1 MHLEGIWRASRCHR
15 VEWSENEGVVVEV
28 QTAIGLGE
36 HIYIVV
42 IEVQTAIGLGEH
54 IYIVVIEVQTAIGL
68 GEHIYIVVVE
78 VQTAIGL
85 GEADMLGARGMRS
98 SL

>member
-54 IYIVVIEVQTAIGL
+54 IYIVV
-68 GEHIYIVVVE
+68 VE